1 MIQNPSKLSLFFSR
15 LTNKINKKFKIA
27 LALLLFV
34 TLGIFLYNAY
44 QRAYKPYLYDKSN
57 YYYKAYHYK
66 VKKITSQKKIVKDIE
81 IEVLHFGKD
90 DFPHDLSTYKLSHYI
105 DKRID
110 PRRLFIHITFTD
122 NTNMT
127 LPFGQVTSTENY
139 SERYENYFDHKV
151 FEVGPGFDKEWFS
164 NAENYRQIIQRFPG
178 LHDKTMDADFELYLR
193 DFLFLIVPGDTLY
206 QTGAVKD
213 GVSEYNFQL
222 KNPKSGKMQ
231 RYIIYGNEGDI
242 PIWDW
247 QAPFVTFDKDDAN
260 KERTKERIQDFFDD
274 YDIREYGNLWDERY
288 NITTFPR
295 LNSFRG
301 DGYNFYKMVFYSDEF
316 TNFPLSLD
324 LTGKSENFKITIT
337 DSYLEEGSRTT
348 KDEIHYLK
356 YSKSKTYDSSNKE
369 AYIND
374 ILNYHAK

>member
-81 IEVLHFGKD
+81 IELLHFGKD

-105 DKRID
+105 DKGID
-110 PRRLFIHITFTD
+110 PRRLFLHITFTD

-139 SERYENYFDHKV
+139 SERFENYLDHKV

-178 LHDKTMDADFELYLR
+178 LHDKTMDTDFELYLR

-337 DSYLEEGSRTT
+337 DSYLEEESRTT
-348 KDEIHYLK
+348 KDQIHYLK

>member
-1 MIQNPSKLSLFFSR
+1 MIKKLRSYSKKL
-15 LTNKINKKFKIA
+15 KII
-27 LALLLFV
+27 LALLLIA
-34 TLGIFLYNAY
+34 GIGLLLFNGYN
-44 QRAYKPYLYDKSN
+44 RAYKPYLYDKEN
-57 YYYKAYHYK
+57 YYYKAYHYSI
-66 VKKITSQKKIVKDIE
+66 KKIKSQKKVVKDIE
-81 IEVLHFGKD
+81 IEVLHFEKG
-90 DFPHDLSTYKLSHYI
+90 DFPDDLSTYKIGQYI
-105 DKRID
+105 DKGID
-110 PRRLFIHITFTD
+110 PRSLFLHITFTD

-127 LPFGQVTSTENY
+127 LPFGQVTSTENH
-139 SERYENYFDHKV
+139 YEEYQNYFDHKV
-151 FEVGPGFDKEWFS
+151 FEVGPSFDKEWFS

-178 LHDKTMDADFELYLR
+178 LHDKTMDTNFELYLR

-213 GVSEYNFQL
+213 GVREYQFQL

-231 RYIIYGNEGDI
+231 SYIIYGNGGDI

-247 QAPFVTFDKDDAN
+247 QAPFVTFEKNYDN
-260 KERTKERIQDFFDD
+260 KEIIQEFFDD
-274 YDIREYGNLWDERY
+274 YDNRKYGNYWDGRY
-288 NITTFPR
+288 NITTFPH

-301 DGYNFYKMVFYSDEF
+301 DGYLFYKKAFYSDEF

-337 DSYLEEGSRTT
+337 DSYLQEESRTA

-356 YSKSKTYDSSNKE
+356 YSTSKTYDSSNKK

-374 ILNYHAK
+374 ILNYHTK